1 MTPFL
6 KLTAARE
13 FMGLPPL
20 ISVKDLKKRYKEL
33 SKVMHPDK
41 GGDVE
46 NMQTLIESYA
56 LILEYMENYR
66 FRLDEEEI
74 TAQFPY
80 EDYKKRFRF

>member
-20 ISVKDLKKRYKEL
+20 ISVKELKKKYKEL
-33 SKVMHPDK
+33 SKIMHPDK

-46 NMQTLIESYA
+46 NMQTLIESYT

-66 FRLDEEEI
+66 FRLDKEEI
-74 TAQFPY
+74 TAQLPY
-80 EDYKKRFRF
+80 EYYEKRFRF

>member
-1 MTPFL
+1 MTPFVEL
-6 KLTAARE
+6 SKARE
-13 FMGLPPL
+13 FMSLPPL
-20 ISVKDLKKRYKEL
+20 INVKDLKKRYKEL
-33 SKVMHPDK
+33 SKTMHPDK
-41 GGDVE
+41 GGDAE
-46 NMQTLIESYA
+46 NMRTLIESYA